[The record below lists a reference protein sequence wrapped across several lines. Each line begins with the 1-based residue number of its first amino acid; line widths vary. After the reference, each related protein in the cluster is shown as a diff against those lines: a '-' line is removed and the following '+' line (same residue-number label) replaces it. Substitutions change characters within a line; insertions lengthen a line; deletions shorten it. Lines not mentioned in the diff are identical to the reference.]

1 VTGSLVRALALAA
14 LLLALAGCGGG
25 GGGGESSG
33 GSSSDPSSQNYDPAE
48 TTLKDAGL
56 EVCSEVQGEA
66 VHGLDSGAG
75 VIAVRSFDVAPDCK
89 GAKTSPNQITIYQF
103 NGRESLDAGLPK
115 LKAAYPKGEVMEY
128 GAVVIVAT
136 GPDAAEN
143 MAAVKKALPAAPTTT
158 STS

>member
-1 VTGSLVRALALAA
+1 MTRRLVSALALSA
-14 LLLALAGCGGG
+14 LLAVLAGCGGG
-25 GGGGESSG
+25 GGG

-56 EVCSEVQGEA
+56 EACSEVQGEA
-66 VHGLDSGAG
+66 VHGLDEGAG
-75 VIAVRSFDVAPDCK
+75 VIMVRAFDVASDCMGK
-89 GAKTSPNQITIYQF
+89 KTSPNQFIVYQF

-115 LKAAYPKGEVMEY
+115 IKAAYPKGEVMEY

-143 MAAVKKALPAAPTTT
+143 MAAVKKALPQAPATTAT
-158 STS
+158 S